1 MQQLRLGRVT
11 TKELADWF
19 GISYGSFRV
28 CKAQKLEDLKVYCK
42 FHEVY
47 GGIIIDEIYDN
58 NNIVYTKDT
67 QKNYDIIK
75 TAFTEEWSSNGIDT
89 CSNVAIKIYDK
100 YKNELTIADTTTYNY
115 VLKSRTELF
124 GIPFVSMGSLG
135 TCAYLWCKKEVA
147 PDGTIIYTQFN
158 DEEEQIRKDL
168 MRKFFST
175 DIDKE
180 VFIAQMVETGEIT
193 KAQAYDALCEM
204 KNLTRVG
211 YTGFLKE
218 LKEAIG
224 CDVAKATWL
233 DRNERIDFADRKLL
247 SLD

>member
-1 MQQLRLGRVT
+1 MQKLRLGRAT

-19 GISYGSFRV
+19 GISYGTFRNN
-28 CKAQKLEDLKVYCK
+28 KAQRLDELKLYC
-42 FHEVY
+42 EYEEIY
-47 GGIIIDEIYDN
+47 GGV
-58 NNIVYTKDT
+58 NITKILDTAHLEYTPASK
-67 QKNYDIIK
+67 KNYELIK

-100 YKNELTIADTTTYNY
+100 HKNELTIQDTTTYNY
-115 VLKSRTELF
+115 ALKSRTELF
-124 GIPFVSMGSLG
+124 GIPFVSIGSLG
-135 TCAYLWCKKEVA
+135 SCIYLWCKKEVA
-147 PDGTIIYTQFN
+147 QDGTIIYTQFN

-180 VFIAQMVETGEIT
+180 IFIAQMVETGEIT

-204 KNLTRVG
+204 KNLTKVG

-218 LKEAIG
+218 LKDAIG
-224 CDVAKATWL
+224 CDVSKATL
-233 DRNERIDFADRKLL
+233 LFRNSDRIDFLPEHAN
-247 SLD
+247 S